1 MVSVHSSKILRQKL
15 VPGTRVLLLIGLTM
29 LLLGRMWIWGLWIWK
44 VVECFKWG
52 LMGHPSST
60 NMEGFVTES
69 NLNYADLAQE
79 VSEENFSM
87 YIQTV
92 FVEFW

>member
-1 MVSVHSSKILRQKL
+1 
-15 VPGTRVLLLIGLTM
+15 
-29 LLLGRMWIWGLWIWK
+29 
-44 VVECFKWG
+44 VECFKWG